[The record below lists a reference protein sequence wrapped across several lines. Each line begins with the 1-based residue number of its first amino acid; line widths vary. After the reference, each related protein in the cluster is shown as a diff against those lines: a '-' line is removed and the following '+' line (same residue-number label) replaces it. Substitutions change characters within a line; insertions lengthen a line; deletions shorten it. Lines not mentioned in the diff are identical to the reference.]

1 MNENINTQSSA
12 ESVAVARNPLVK
24 RTNTNAAAN
33 NSEIVN
39 DLQMAADQAM
49 QERDLTDAS
58 QSINKG
64 ATAVIDEILM
74 KLKLGKSRK
83 RKMEEP
89 TQVLNN

>member
-49 QERDLTDAS
+49 QERDLIDAS